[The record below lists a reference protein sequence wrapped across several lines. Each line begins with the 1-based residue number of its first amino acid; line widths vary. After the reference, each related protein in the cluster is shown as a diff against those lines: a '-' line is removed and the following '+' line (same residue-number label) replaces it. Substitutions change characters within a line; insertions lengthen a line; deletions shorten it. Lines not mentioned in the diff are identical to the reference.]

1 MSECYCQRRF
11 RVQEYEMLERIESK
25 VRNNFDEESDHD
37 LMEWVIERLQE
48 AHDYLELNDCYCE

>member
-1 MSECYCQRRF
+1 
-11 RVQEYEMLERIESK
+11 MLERIESK